1 MKVLDATFV
10 TSAAGARGIPRD
22 SVPQIALVGRSNVGK
37 STLINA
43 LAGRTIAR
51 ISVKPGKTRLAN
63 LYRVHLQAGRPG
75 TGAPTSWRLYFVD
88 LPGYGYARGGSKSRE
103 EFTRITDEYFFGAR
117 GQGPGSEVQGPGSQV
132 EGPGSGIEAT
142 DRGTVPISALLV
154 VDARHPGLEADL
166 AARDWLETIAL
177 PYIVVATKMDKLSRN
192 SRGRAVR
199 EIERHFNRP
208 VLAVS
213 ASTGEGLDELWRL
226 IANLAS
232 RPRP

>member
-1 MKVLDATFV
+1 LKVLDASFV

-22 SVPQIALVGRSNVGK
+22 GLPQIALVGRSNVGK
-37 STLINA
+37 SALINA

-75 TGAPTSWRLYFVD
+75 TGAPVSWRLYLVD
-88 LPGYGYARGGSKSRE
+88 LPGYGYARGGTRSRE
-103 EFTRITDEYFFGAR
+103 EFTRITDEYFSAGAES
-117 GQGPGSEVQGPGSQV
+117 GTVPLSAAPGDE
-132 EGPGSGIEAT
+132 
-142 DRGTVPISALLV
+142 RGTVPLSALLI

-166 AARDWLETIAL
+166 AARDWLDTVAL

-192 SRGRAVR
+192 ARARAVR
-199 EIERHFNRP
+199 ETERHFNRP

-226 IANLAS
+226 IVNLAS

>member
-1 MKVLDATFV
+1 LKVLDATFV
-10 TSAAGARGIPRD
+10 TSAAGARAIPRD
-22 SVPQIALVGRSNVGK
+22 GVPQIALVGRSNVGK

-63 LYRVHLQAGRPG
+63 LYRVHLQTGRPG
-75 TGAPTSWRLYFVD
+75 TGAPVSWRLYFVD

-103 EFTRITDEYFFGAR
+103 EFTRITDEYFSAGAEMGTVPVSR
-117 GQGPGSEVQGPGSQV
+117 SVAAEM
-132 EGPGSGIEAT
+132 
-142 DRGTVPISALLV
+142 GTVPISALLV

-166 AARDWLETIAL
+166 AARDWLDTIAL

-192 SRGRAVR
+192 ARGRAIR
-199 EIERHFNRP
+199 EIERHLNRP

-226 IANLAS
+226 IVNLAS